1 MRSIIRSLFSRKS
14 KETALHDDRIAHLEK
29 IVGLKIENTSL
40 FQRALR
46 HRSMLT
52 QEQYAKYDSYER
64 LEFLGDAVLDLIAA
78 EILFNKYPKKDEGF
92 LTKIRAKLVKGE
104 TLAQFST
111 QLGLDDLMEM
121 GERSGNTKISK
132 SILADVF
139 ESIIAAIYITK
150 GYSSAFQFVEYVFD
164 KFVNFEEVIHTV
176 DNYKSALLEYTQ
188 AERLPLPRYK
198 MINESGPGHNRTFE
212 VTVMIGEE
220 ELGTG
225 IGKSKK
231 KAEQLAAEAAL
242 QVLNLTE
249 D

>member
-1 MRSIIRSLFSRKS
+1 MRFSIRSLFARKS
-14 KETALHDDRIAHLEK
+14 KDSASRDERIIQLEK
-29 IVGLKIENTSL
+29 IIGLTIEDTSL

-78 EILFNKYPKKDEGF
+78 EILFHKYSKKDEGF

-104 TLAQFST
+104 TLAYFST
-111 QLGLDDLMEM
+111 ELGLDELMEM
-121 GERSGNTKISK
+121 GERPGNTKISN

-150 GYSSAFQFVEYVFD
+150 GYSNAFQFVEYVFD
-164 KFVNFEEVIHTV
+164 KFVNFEDLIHTV

-188 AERLPLPRYK
+188 AERLPLPSYRT
-198 MINESGPGHNRTFE
+198 INESGPGHNRTFE
-212 VTVMIGEE
+212 VTVLIGEKE
-220 ELGTG
+220 YGTG

-242 QVLNLTE
+242 QMLNIA
-249 D
+249 

>member
-1 MRSIIRSLFSRKS
+1 MGFSLRSLFAKKS
-14 KETALHDDRIAHLEK
+14 KDSVPCDDRIIQLEK
-29 IVGLKIENTSL
+29 IIGLTIDDTSL

-78 EILFNKYPKKDEGF
+78 EILFHKYSKKDEGF

-104 TLAQFST
+104 TLAGFSNK
-111 QLGLDDLMEM
+111 LGLNELMEM
-121 GERSGNTKISK
+121 GERPGNTKVSN

-150 GYSSAFQFVEYVFD
+150 GYSNAFQFVEYVFD
-164 KFVNFEEVIHTV
+164 KFVNFEELIHTV

-188 AERLPLPRYK
+188 AERLPLPSYK
-198 MINESGPGHNRTFE
+198 TINESGPGHNRTFE
-212 VTVMIGEE
+212 VTVLIGDN

-242 QVLNLTE
+242 QALNLA
-249 D
+249 

>member
-1 MRSIIRSLFSRKS
+1 MRFSIKSLFTKKS
-14 KETALHDDRIAHLEK
+14 KDTVLIDDRIIRLEK
-29 IVGLKIENTSL
+29 IIGLKIDDTSL

-78 EILFNKYPKKDEGF
+78 EILFNKYSKKDEGF

-104 TLAQFST
+104 TLANFST
-111 QLGLDDLMEM
+111 QLGLDNLMEM
-121 GERSGNTKISK
+121 GERSENTKISN

-150 GYSSAFQFVEYVFD
+150 GYSSAFQFVEYVYD
-164 KFVNFEEVIHTV
+164 KFVNFEEIIHSV

-188 AERLPLPRYK
+188 AERLPLPNYK
-198 MINESGPGHNRTFE
+198 TINESGPGHNRTFE
-212 VTVMIGEE
+212 VTVFVGEN

-242 QVLNLTE
+242 QSLNLA
-249 D
+249 

>member
-1 MRSIIRSLFSRKS
+1 MRFSIRSLFARKS
-14 KETALHDDRIAHLEK
+14 KDSASRDDRINLLEK
-29 IVGLKIENTSL
+29 IIGLKIEDTSL

-78 EILFNKYPKKDEGF
+78 EILFHKYSKKDEGF

-104 TLAQFST
+104 TLANFST
-111 QLGLDDLMEM
+111 QLGLDELMEM
-121 GERSGNTKISK
+121 GERPGNTKISN

-150 GYSSAFQFVEYVFD
+150 GYSNAFQFVEYVFD
-164 KFVNFEEVIHTV
+164 KFVNFEELIHTV

-188 AERLPLPRYK
+188 AERLPLPSYRT
-198 MINESGPGHNRTFE
+198 INESGPGHNRTFE
-212 VTVMIGEE
+212 VTVLIGEKE
-220 ELGTG
+220 YGTG

-242 QVLNLTE
+242 QMLNIA
-249 D
+249 

>member
-1 MRSIIRSLFSRKS
+1 MRFSFRSLFAKKS
-14 KETALHDDRIAHLEK
+14 KDTAASHDERIIQLEK
-29 IVGLKIENTSL
+29 ILGLKIEDTSL

-104 TLAQFST
+104 TLATFST
-111 QLGLDDLMEM
+111 QLGLEELMEM
-121 GERSGNTKISK
+121 GERAGNTKISN
-132 SILADVF
+132 SIMADVF
-139 ESIIAAIYITK
+139 ESIVAAIYITK
-150 GYSSAFQFVEYVFD
+150 GYSSSFQFVEYVFD
-164 KFVNFEEVIHTV
+164 KFVSFEELIHTV

-188 AERLPLPRYK
+188 AERLPLPSYK
-198 MINESGPGHNRTFE
+198 TINESGPGHNRTFE
-212 VTVMIGEE
+212 VTVFVGEDD
-220 ELGTG
+220 LGTG

-242 QVLNLTE
+242 QSLGLA
-249 D
+249 

>member
-1 MRSIIRSLFSRKS
+1 MRFSIRSLFAKKS
-14 KETALHDDRIAHLEK
+14 KDSASRDDRINQLEK
-29 IVGLKIENTSL
+29 IIGLKIEDTSL

-78 EILFNKYPKKDEGF
+78 EILFHKYAKKDEGF

-104 TLAQFST
+104 TLANFST
-111 QLGLDDLMEM
+111 ELGLDELMEM
-121 GERSGNTKISK
+121 GERPGNTKISN

-150 GYSSAFQFVEYVFD
+150 GYTNAFQFVEYVFD
-164 KFVNFEEVIHTV
+164 KFVNFEELIHTV

-188 AERLPLPRYK
+188 AERLPLPSYRT
-198 MINESGPGHNRTFE
+198 INESGPGHNRTFE
-212 VTVMIGEE
+212 VTVLIGEKE
-220 ELGTG
+220 FGTG

-242 QVLNLTE
+242 QELNIA
-249 D
+249 

>member
-1 MRSIIRSLFSRKS
+1 MRFSIKSLFAKKS
-14 KETALHDDRIAHLEK
+14 KGIDSDDERIKLLEK
-29 IVGLKIENTSL
+29 IIGIKIADTSL

-52 QEQYAKYDSYER
+52 QEKYAKYDSYER

-78 EILFNKYPKKDEGF
+78 EILFHKYPKKDEGF

-104 TLAQFST
+104 TLAIFST
-111 QLGLDDLMEM
+111 QLGLDELMEI
-121 GERSGNTKISK
+121 GERTGNTKISK

-139 ESIIAAIYITK
+139 ESIIAAIYITN
-150 GYSSAFQFVEYVFD
+150 GYTNAFQFVEYVYD
-164 KFVNFEEVIHTV
+164 KFVNFEELIHTV

-188 AERLPLPRYK
+188 AERLPLPSYK
-198 MINESGPGHNRTFE
+198 TVNESGPGHNRTFE
-212 VTVMIGEE
+212 VNVLIGQK

-242 QVLNLTE
+242 QALNLA
-249 D
+249 

>member
-1 MRSIIRSLFSRKS
+1 MRFSIRSLFARKS
-14 KETALHDDRIAHLEK
+14 KDSASIDDRIIQLEK
-29 IVGLKIENTSL
+29 IIGLKIDNTSL

-78 EILFNKYPKKDEGF
+78 EILFNKYSKKDEGF

-104 TLAQFST
+104 TLANFST
-111 QLGLDDLMEM
+111 QLGLNELMEM
-121 GERSGNTKISK
+121 GERSGNTKISN

-164 KFVNFEEVIHTV
+164 KFVNFEEMIHTV

-188 AERLPLPRYK
+188 AERLPLPSYRT
-198 MINESGPGHNRTFE
+198 INESGPGHNRTFE
-212 VTVMIGEE
+212 VTVLVGEK

-242 QVLNLTE
+242 QALNLT
-249 D
+249 

>member
-1 MRSIIRSLFSRKS
+1 MRFSFRSLFAKKS
-14 KETALHDDRIAHLEK
+14 KDTDPIDERIIQLEQ
-29 IVGLKIENTSL
+29 IIGLKIVDTSL

-46 HRSMLT
+46 HRSTLT

-78 EILFNKYPKKDEGF
+78 EILFNKYATKDEGF

-104 TLAQFST
+104 TLATFST
-111 QLGLDDLMEM
+111 KLGLDNLMEM
-121 GERSGNTKISK
+121 GERSGNTIISN

-150 GYSSAFQFVEYVFD
+150 GYDSAFKFVEVVFE
-164 KFVNFEEVIHTV
+164 KYVNFEQIIHTV

-188 AERLPLPRYK
+188 AERLPLPNYK
-198 MINESGPGHNRTFE
+198 TINESGPGHNRTFE
-212 VTVMIGEE
+212 VKVMIGEK
-220 ELGTG
+220 ELGVG

-242 QVLNLTE
+242 QELDIKN
-249 D
+249 